1 MSDMTP
7 LEVAL
12 MVADIT
18 NYRVFP
24 SNQQKKP
31 MVKDPFGKST
41 REKEGIR
48 LLFKSFPNAM
58 TAIPTGPI
66 NGITVVDLD
75 VKGGVN
81 GIDSLRG
88 LIDDLPPT
96 MVVRTPSGGVHL
108 YFCTGSENLPSS
120 VGKLGPG
127 IDIRGSGSNA
137 ISFGSVSEKGM
148 YRWDHTL
155 SGFTWRP
162 APMPPDLKKLIYA
175 AAPSGRTQMG
185 DGQSYS
191 RSGVGSR
198 LTDPIVTGQ
207 RNSEFASRIGYLL
220 KIYTPQEVYE
230 LAQHMN
236 KTLTTQPLDRKEIDT
251 VFCSILKRELRK

>member
-12 MVADIT
+12 MVANIT
-18 NYRVFP
+18 GYRVFP

-41 REKEGIR
+41 NEEERIR
-48 LLFKSFPNAM
+48 LLFRGFPKAM

-81 GIDSLRG
+81 GIASLRD
-88 LIDDLPPT
+88 LIGDLPLT
-96 MVVRTPSGGVHL
+96 MVVRTPSGGIHL
-108 YFCTGSENLPSS
+108 YYRTGSENLPSS

-127 IDIRGSGSNA
+127 IDIRGSGANA
-137 ISFGSVSEKGM
+137 ISFGSMSAKGM
-148 YRWDHTL
+148 YWWDHSV

-185 DGQSYS
+185 VGQRYN
-191 RSGVGSR
+191 RSDVGNR

-207 RNSEFASRIGYLL
+207 RNAELASRIGYLL
-220 KIYTPQEVYE
+220 KTYSPQEVHD
-230 LAQHMN
+230 LAHHMN
-236 KTLTTQPLDRKEIDT
+236 NTLTTEPLGRREVDQI
-251 VFCSILKRELRK
+251 FCSILKRELRK

>member
-12 MVADIT
+12 LVAGT
-18 NYRVFP
+18 TGYRVFP

-31 MVKDPFGKST
+31 CVKDPFGKAT
-41 REKEGIR
+41 NDKAGIHE
-48 LLFKSFPNAM
+48 LFGNFPNAM

-66 NGITVVDLD
+66 NGVTVVDLD

-81 GIDSLRG
+81 GIESLRG

-96 MVVRTPSGGVHL
+96 MLVRTPSGGIHL
-108 YFCTGSENLPSS
+108 YFRTGSEGLPSS

-127 IDIRGSGSNA
+127 IDIRGSGANA
-137 ISFGSVSEKGM
+137 ISFGSMSQKGM
-148 YRWDHTL
+148 YRWDHSV

-162 APMPPDLKKLIYA
+162 ALMPADLKRLIYA
-175 AAPSGRTQMG
+175 ATPSSGTQTTNGYTRSDVG
-185 DGQSYS
+185 D
-191 RSGVGSR
+191 R
-198 LTDPIVTGQ
+198 LTTPIVTGQ
-207 RNSEFASRIGYLL
+207 RNSELASRIGYLL
-220 KIYTPQEVYE
+220 KVYSPQEVHD
-230 LAQHMN
+230 LAHHLN
-236 KTLTTQPLDRKEIDT
+236 NTLMTEPLALKEVDE

>member
-18 NYRVFP
+18 GYRVFP
-24 SNQQKKP
+24 SNQLKKP
-31 MVKDPFGKST
+31 CVKDPYGHST
-41 REKEGIR
+41 NEKEGIR
-48 LLFKSFPNAM
+48 ELFGNFPNAM
-58 TAIPTGPI
+58 TAIPTGSI

-81 GIDSLRG
+81 GIESLRG
-88 LIDDLPPT
+88 LIHDLPPT
-96 MVVRTPSGGVHL
+96 MVVRTPSGGAHL
-108 YFCTGSENLPSS
+108 FFRTGSENLPSS

-175 AAPSGRTQMG
+175 AAPSGRAQMG
-185 DGQSYS
+185 GGQSYN
-191 RSGVGSR
+191 RSDVGNR
-198 LTDPIVTGQ
+198 LTDPIVKGS
-207 RNSEFASRIGYLL
+207 RNDQFASRIGYLL
-220 KIYTPQEVYE
+220 KIYTPQEVYD
-230 LAQHMN
+230 LAHHMN
-236 KTLTTQPLDRKEIDT
+236 KTLTTEPLDRKEVDT

>member
-12 MVADIT
+12 MVAEIT
-18 NYRVFP
+18 GYCVFP

-31 MVKDPFGKST
+31 CVKDPFGKAT
-41 REKEGIR
+41 NEQEGIQ
-48 LLFKSFPNAM
+48 LLFKNFPKAM

-66 NGITVVDLD
+66 NGVTVVDLD

-81 GIDSLRG
+81 GIESLRG

-96 MVVRTPSGGVHL
+96 MVVRTPSGGMHL
-108 YFCTGSENLPSS
+108 YFRTGSEAVPSS

-137 ISFGSVSEKGM
+137 ISFGSTAETGM
-148 YRWDHTL
+148 YRWDHGL

-162 APMPPDLKKLIYA
+162 APMPPNLKRLIYA
-175 AAPSGRTQMG
+175 ATPSGRTQTG
-185 DGQSYS
+185 NRYGCSDVSK
-191 RSGVGSR
+191 R
-198 LTDPIVTGQ
+198 LIDPIVTGQ
-207 RNSEFASRIGYLL
+207 RNNELASRIGYLL
-220 KIYTPQEVYE
+220 KTYPPKEVHY
-230 LAQHMN
+230 LAHHMN
-236 KTLTTQPLDRKEIDT
+236 NTLTTTPLESREVEQI
-251 VFCSILKRELRK
+251 FCSILKRELRK

>member
-18 NYRVFP
+18 GYRVFP

-31 MVKDPFGKST
+31 CVKDPFGKST
-41 REKEGIR
+41 NEEERIR
-48 LLFKSFPNAM
+48 LLFRGFPKAM

-108 YFCTGSENLPSS
+108 YFRTGSENLPSS

-127 IDIRGSGSNA
+127 IDIRGGGSNA
-137 ISFGSVSEKGM
+137 ISFGSVSEKGT
-148 YRWDHTL
+148 YRWDHSV

-236 KTLTTQPLDRKEIDT
+236 KTLTTEPLDRKEIDT

>member
-12 MVADIT
+12 MVAGIT
-18 NYRVFP
+18 GYRVFP
-24 SNQQKKP
+24 SNQRKKP
-31 MVKDPFGKST
+31 CVKDPFGKST
-41 REKEGIR
+41 NEEERIR
-48 LLFKSFPNAM
+48 FLFRNFPKAM

-75 VKGGVN
+75 VKGGAN
-81 GIDSLRG
+81 GIASLRG
-88 LIDDLPPT
+88 LIDNLPPT

-108 YFCTGSENLPSS
+108 YFRTGSEAIPSS

-137 ISFGSVSEKGM
+137 IAFGSMAETGE
-148 YRWDHTL
+148 YRWDHSV

-162 APMPPDLKKLIYA
+162 APMPTNLKELIYA
-175 AAPSGRTQMG
+175 AVSSGRTQPNSG
-185 DGQSYS
+185 HRYS
-191 RSGVGSR
+191 DVGNR
-198 LTDPIVTGQ
+198 LNDPIVKGH
-207 RNSEFASRIGYLL
+207 RNDEFASRIGYLL
-220 KIYTPQEVYE
+220 KIYSPQEVYD
-230 LAQHMN
+230 LAHHMN
-236 KTLTTQPLDRKEIDT
+236 KTLTTEPLDRKEVDS

>member
-1 MSDMTP
+1 MNDMPP

-12 MVADIT
+12 MVAGIT
-18 NYRVFP
+18 GYRVFP

-31 MVKDPFGKST
+31 CVKDPFGKST
-41 REKEGIR
+41 NEEERIR
-48 LLFKSFPNAM
+48 LLFRNFPKAM

-81 GIDSLRG
+81 GIASLRD
-88 LIDDLPPT
+88 LIDSLPPT
-96 MVVRTPSGGVHL
+96 MVLRTPSGCVHL
-108 YFCTGSENLPSS
+108 YFRTGSEAVPSS

-137 ISFGSVSEKGM
+137 IAFGSVSEKGM
-148 YRWDHTL
+148 YKWDHSV

-175 AAPSGRTQMG
+175 AASSGRTQT
-185 DGQSYS
+185 S
-191 RSGVGSR
+191 SGHSHSDVGNR
-198 LTDPIVTGQ
+198 LTDPIVTGS
-207 RNSEFASRIGYLL
+207 RNDEFASRIGYLL
-220 KIYTPQEVYE
+220 KIYPPQEVYD
-230 LAQHMN
+230 LALHMN
-236 KTLTTQPLDRKEIDT
+236 NTLTTEPLDRKEVDT

>member
-12 MVADIT
+12 MVANIT
-18 NYRVFP
+18 GYRVFP

-31 MVKDPFGKST
+31 CVKDPFGKST
-41 REKEGIR
+41 NEEERIR
-48 LLFKSFPNAM
+48 LLFRAFPKAM

-96 MVVRTPSGGVHL
+96 MVVRTPSGGAHL
-108 YFCTGSENLPSS
+108 FFRTGSENLPSS

-127 IDIRGSGSNA
+127 IDIRGNGSNA
-137 ISFGSVSEKGM
+137 ISFGSVSEKGT
-148 YRWDHTL
+148 YRWDHNV

-185 DGQSYS
+185 GGQSYN
-191 RSGVGSR
+191 RSDVGNR
-198 LTDPIVTGQ
+198 LTDPIVKGN
-207 RNSEFASRIGYLL
+207 RNDEFASRIGYLL
-220 KIYTPQEVYE
+220 KIYPPQEVYD
-230 LAQHMN
+230 LAHHMN
-236 KTLTTQPLDRKEIDT
+236 NTLTTEPLDRKEVDT
-251 VFCSILKRELRK
+251 VFCSILKRELRQ

>member
-1 MSDMTP
+1 MSDMSS

-12 MVADIT
+12 MVANIT
-18 NYRVFP
+18 GYRVFP

-31 MVKDPFGKST
+31 CVKDPFGKAT
-41 REKEGIR
+41 NDAEGIR
-48 LLFKSFPNAM
+48 LLFRNFPKAM

-81 GIDSLRG
+81 GIESLRR

-96 MVVRTPSGGVHL
+96 MVVRSPSGGVHL
-108 YFCTGSENLPSS
+108 YFRTGSEAIPSS

-137 ISFGSVSEKGM
+137 ISFGSIAETGK
-148 YRWDHTL
+148 YRWDHSL
-155 SGFTWRP
+155 SGFIWRP
-162 APMPPDLKKLIYA
+162 APMPADLKKLIYA
-175 AAPSGRTQMG
+175 AVS
-185 DGQSYS
+185 S
-191 RSGVGSR
+191 RSTRTNGGHGHSDVGNR
-198 LTDPIVTGQ
+198 LTDPIVKGS
-207 RNSEFASRIGYLL
+207 RNDEFASRIGYLL
-220 KIYTPQEVYE
+220 KIYSPQEVYD
-230 LAQHMN
+230 LAHHMN
-236 KTLTTQPLDRKEIDT
+236 NTLTTEPLDRKEVDT